1 MNRIMKNS
9 GDLLLIVDDNMLNLQ
24 LTAGILKE
32 EGYLISLAQ
41 DGQAALSQLEHMVPD
56 LILLDIMMP
65 GMDGLEVCR
74 ILKKD
79 PILCEIPVIFLTAK
93 KETEDLAEGFNVGG
107 VDYITKPF
115 NREEL
120 IVRVKNHLELSKS
133 RKRIIEMNQTRDKL
147 YSIIA
152 HDIRSPFSNIVLT
165 LNTLA
170 GGFFDPVSDDF
181 VEIIKNLE
189 RSANETR
196 ILLDN
201 LLDWTR
207 LNNDTLI
214 LSLKQNMILPIIDN
228 CLDLLKGNIDT
239 KKIKVQVDIPDDF
252 SAFFDE
258 RSMKSVFRNIIFNS
272 VKFTPVGGE
281 ISIKA
286 VSEGESV
293 LVSIIDSGVGMTPE
307 VIRRIFVNNEHFSTK
322 GTENEQG
329 SGLGTYIIKDFIK
342 RNGGRLEVTSNPGSG
357 SKMSVY
363 LKSENY

>member
-1 MNRIMKNS
+1 
-9 GDLLLIVDDNMLNLQ
+9 
-24 LTAGILKE
+24 
-32 EGYLISLAQ
+32 
-41 DGQAALSQLEHMVPD
+41 
-56 LILLDIMMP
+56 MMP

-79 PILCEIPVIFLTAK
+79 PILKEIPVIFLTAK

-133 RKRIIEMNQTRDKL
+133 RKQIIEMNKTRDKL

-170 GGFFDPVSDDF
+170 GGFLDPVSDDF

-189 RSANETR
+189 KSANETR

-207 LNNDTLI
+207 LHNDTLTI
-214 LSLKQNMILPIIDN
+214 ELKQYKIYPIIDN
-228 CLDLLKGNIDT
+228 CLDLLTGSIDN
-239 KKIKVQVDIPDDF
+239 KLLKVQIDIPADL

-272 VKFTPVGGE
+272 VKFTPLKGE
-281 ISIKA
+281 IKIKA
-286 VSEGESV
+286 VTDGESV
-293 LVSIIDSGVGMTPE
+293 VVSITDTGVGMTPE
-307 VIRRIFVNNEHFSTK
+307 VVRRIFVNNEHYFTK

-329 SGLGTYIIKDFIK
+329 SGLGAFIIKDFIK
-342 RNGGRLEVTSNPGSG
+342 RNGGRIEVTSIPGSG
-357 SKMSVY
+357 STISVF
-363 LKSENY
+363 LKLENY